1 MTAEDFVTGPSA
13 QLEVL
18 RGEAAE
24 QDPLRC
30 GTAALG
36 DRVRQLLGEQSRII
50 IGLAGPP
57 GAGKSTLAAAL
68 AVELDPLQA
77 VVVPFDGF
85 HLADAVLAERGLRH
99 RKGAPDTFD
108 VAGYASLLGRLGDV
122 RTTVYAPTYD
132 RGIEE
137 PVAGAIA
144 VPPPC
149 RVVITEGN
157 YLLLDE
163 PELIRARQHMTEVW
177 FVDLDDHTRTQ
188 RLENRHVAHG
198 KTPDE
203 ARVWALGSDQEN
215 ALVVAESRRAA
226 DRRIVWAG

>member
-1 MTAEDFVTGPSA
+1 MTESDSTTDLPAT
-13 QLEVL
+13 LEAS
-18 RGEAAE
+18 RGDAHE
-24 QDPLRC
+24 QDSQRV
-30 GTAALG
+30 GTSTLG
-36 DRVRQLLGEQSRII
+36 DRVRQLLGEQARVI

-68 AVELDPLQA
+68 AVELAPLHA

-85 HLADAVLAERGLRH
+85 HLADAVLTGLGLRH
-99 RKGAPDTFD
+99 RKGAVDTFD
-108 VAGYASLLGRLGDV
+108 VSGYACLLGRLRDAT
-122 RTTVYAPTYD
+122 TTVYAPTYD
-132 RGIEE
+132 RSIEE
-137 PVAGAIA
+137 PVAGAIP

-163 PELIRARQHMTEVW
+163 PELTRARQHMTEVW
-177 FVDLDDHTRTQ
+177 FVDLDDHTRTR
-188 RLENRHVAHG
+188 RLENRHVLHG

-203 ARVWALGSDQEN
+203 ARVWASGSDQDN

-226 DRRIVWAG
+226 DLHIVWTG